1 MTTTRSPSS
10 LLADALYLEELEQVA
25 QASHHRRRHLAI
37 ATVLVVGLHAL
48 LLFGVHLTDE
58 ASPRAIADTIEV
70 LLLHDTN
77 DSDLSNPEAAY
88 LAQHGQR
95 GSGTSKDV
103 RHAQA
108 PEPVVPQDGD
118 DPEAEQDAAAR
129 SGSAEDDRISTQR
142 FGSDGSSSVR
152 ESAHSPLVLRR
163 PTDGPSLLDSGSHVA
178 LRGTVD
184 ADLVAAPDTR
194 SADVAAYLDGW
205 RHRVE
210 RVGTAHYPLEVL
222 RRTRLTGGP
231 TVDVNVAANGHLL
244 SARIARSSGHADL
257 DRAALA
263 IVQLAAPFE
272 PFPAYLAAKHEL
284 LRLTYEWHFLDGEP
298 QNPTI
303 SLPTQA
309 R

>member
-1 MTTTRSPSS
+1 MTARTPSS
-10 LLADALYLEELEQVA
+10 LLADARYAEDLEQIA
-25 QASHHRRRHLAI
+25 QASHHRRRDLAV
-37 ATVLVVGLHAL
+37 AALAVVGFHAF
-48 LLFGVHLTDE
+48 LLFGIHLTED

-70 LLLHDTN
+70 LLLHDTSE
-77 DSDLSNPEAAY
+77 SDLSNPEAAY

-108 PEPVVPQDGD
+108 PEAVIPAEGD
-118 DPEAEQDAAAR
+118 DPTATDAPAAH
-129 SGSAEDDRISTQR
+129 SGNATEDLVSTQHT
-142 FGSDGSSSVR
+142 GIGASKASR
-152 ESAHSPLVLRR
+152 ESEHSPLVLSRSK
-163 PTDGPSLLDSGSHVA
+163 DVPSLLDSGDRVA
-178 LRGTVD
+178 LRGAVD
-184 ADLVAAPDTR
+184 SDLSAAPDTR
-194 SADVAAYLDGW
+194 SSEVAAYLDAW

-231 TVDVNVAANGHLL
+231 TVDVSVAANGHLL

-272 PFPAYLAAKHEL
+272 PFPAYLAAKHAS
-284 LRLTYEWHFLDGEP
+284 LRLTYEWHFLDGEL

-303 SLPTQA
+303 SVPTPA
-309 R
+309 E